1 MNDKFTLEEVM
12 EAYLECRRN
21 KRRTVNALLFEE
33 NWMENCVGLHRE
45 LTEGTYKIGR
55 SIAFAVTRPKVR
67 EVFAA
72 DFRDRIVHHLV
83 MRRLEPLFEAAF
95 IDDNYNCRK
104 GKGTLYGFN
113 RLHNKIK
120 ECSEDYTK
128 DCWIL
133 KGDMKGFFMSI
144 SKSTLWSMLE
154 RFIKDSYK
162 GEDIG
167 QILWLT
173 EMIALNSPE
182 RNCVVKGDRKL
193 IESLPSDKSLF
204 TCGEDYG
211 LPIGNLTSQMF
222 ANFYL
227 SDFDKWMEKGFK
239 YYGRY
244 VDDFYIIC
252 TDKRKLLDIL
262 PRIRERLKLLHVT
275 LHPDKIY
282 LQHYT
287 KGVKFIGG
295 VSKMGRRYISNRT
308 IDNMLMA
315 LKELNDIEEREDH
328 VDDFLSRMNSYLGF
342 LRQYNS
348 YGIRRRLYREFD
360 QRWWEFITVD
370 ATKGKDKICLRSFL
384 KTKRRNKLINEI

>member
-33 NWMENCVGLHRE
+33 NWMENCVELHRE

-83 MRRLEPLFEAAF
+83 MRRLEPLFEATF
-95 IDDNYNCRK
+95 IEDNYNCRK

-113 RLHNKIK
+113 RLHSKIR
-120 ECSEDYTK
+120 ECSENYTK

-154 RFIKDSYK
+154 RFIRENYK

-182 RNCVVKGDRKL
+182 RNCIVKGDRRL

-227 SDFDKWMEKGFK
+227 SDFDKWMEMEFK

-244 VDDFYIIC
+244 VDDFYIVC

-262 PRIRERLKLLHVT
+262 PKIREKLKLLHVT

-308 IDNMLMA
+308 IDNMLTA
-315 LKELNDIEEREDH
+315 LRELNGIEEREDH

-348 YGIRRRLYREFD
+348 YGIRRGLYRGFD
-360 QRWWEFITVD
+360 QRWWEFIIVD
-370 ATKGKDKICLRSFL
+370 ATKRKDKICLRSFL